1 MYTHGCAHICLSCL
15 HGKAPGFEHYFCRQK
30 RACSRQCR
38 LTKGDRKQNS
48 GCLGMQGGEGQKG
61 ENADW
66 PRGTSWSDGCVH
78 DLECVMIP
86 WVYAVIKM
94 HQTMHF

>member
-1 MYTHGCAHICLSCL
+1 MGIWECLSCL